1 MTFGE
6 NYVIIL
12 TNTGY
17 LLQGVLL
24 KMVNNNETPEERFKR
39 IATVRTN
46 AVLNRL
52 RILGNLSNRQMYS
65 YSEED
70 INKIFSA
77 INKQLRE
84 VRIKF
89 NSQKQEKFKL

>member
-1 MTFGE
+1 M
-6 NYVIIL
+6 
-12 TNTGY
+12 
-17 LLQGVLL
+17 

-70 INKIFSA
+70 IEKIFSA
-77 INKQLRE
+77 IKKQIGE
-84 VRIKF
+84 VRAKF
-89 NSQKQEKFKL
+89 NSHKKEGFKL

>member
-1 MTFGE
+1 MG
-6 NYVIIL
+6 
-12 TNTGY
+12 
-17 LLQGVLL
+17 
-24 KMVNNNETPEERFKR
+24 KVNDNETPGERFKR
-39 IATVRTN
+39 IAILRTN
-46 AVLNRL
+46 AVLDRL

-77 INKQLRE
+77 INKQIKE
-84 VRIKF
+84 VRAKF

>member
-1 MTFGE
+1 M
-6 NYVIIL
+6 N
-12 TNTGY
+12 
-17 LLQGVLL
+17 
-24 KMVNNNETPEERFKR
+24 NNNETPEERFKR

-46 AVLNRL
+46 AVLDRL

-70 INKIFSA
+70 INRIFSA

-84 VRIKF
+84 VRAKF
-89 NSQKQEKFKL
+89 NSRKEEKFKL